1 MLYVLNLYSSVC
13 QLYLNKYK
21 EGRKEKIIEKKEEW
35 NKRRKERKDGKN
47 KGKKDRKLGRNKGK
61 KVFEHTIK
69 INKRIMRPL

>member
-35 NKRRKERKDGKN
+35 NKRRKERKDLTAKN
-47 KGKKDRKLGRNKGK
+47 
-61 KVFEHTIK
+61 
-69 INKRIMRPL
+69 